1 MNNFQQYYELTKGT
15 DWTKKSDYED
25 LNNNDVQTLEKIKK
39 ANVEDYL
46 KKIDDQR
53 MFIDACVHLQRIQ
66 RIIANRFAKDPEEKI
81 LYLSKAY
88 EVCKSS
94 KSLRMFKFFS
104 KIVFIFYDP
113 L

>member
-15 DWTKKSDYED
+15 DWTKKSDFED

-94 KSLRMFKFFS
+94 KSLRMFN
-104 KIVFIFYDP
+104 FIQKLTLYFMTR
-113 L
+113 